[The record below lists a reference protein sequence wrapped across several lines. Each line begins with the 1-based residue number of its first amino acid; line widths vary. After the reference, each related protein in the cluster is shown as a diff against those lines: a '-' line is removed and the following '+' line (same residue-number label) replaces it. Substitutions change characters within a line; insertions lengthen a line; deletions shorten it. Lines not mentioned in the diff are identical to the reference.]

1 MPRTATALGSSADKF
16 GERRSVLG
24 SRVAGKTNKEREIVW
39 MGRPGPCH
47 SAACMIAPGTVLA
60 GKYAVERVLGEGGM
74 GLVVAATH
82 LELGHKVAIKMMLPQ
97 ASEHPEMLARFER
110 EARAAAGLSSEHAA
124 RVTDVGRLE
133 NGIPFMVMEFLE
145 GEDLEQCIV
154 RERQLPISE
163 VVRLF
168 TQACMGLHDAHA
180 NGIVH
185 RDVKP
190 SNLFLAKRTSGRVV
204 LKVLDFGIA
213 KAAPSTTNPSLTR
226 TTAVLGSPQYMSPE
240 QLSSTKTV
248 DARTDI
254 WSLGAAFYEALT
266 GVAAFPAQTL
276 AELHVKILMEPPVAP
291 RALRPEIPA
300 DLEDILLKCL
310 AKNPGER
317 YESMADVQ
325 RDLEIIAVRLSSGGP
340 VSSRDLE
347 LQATELPSGRRST
360 PVVRISQPPAAS
372 TPKGF
377 AGTAAPLSHTL
388 PFAPAPAPMPKKSA
402 LPIALGAAALVL
414 VLGCFMAMRALHG
427 AAPVAATR
435 AASLPIT
442 SDPAAAPVVAH
453 VPPAPEPRDAAP
465 AVSVASANETT
476 AHAPP
481 RTPNATEPGNATKAP
496 RPSNATNADAPKPA
510 KRRSALDPEL
520 DD

>member
-1 MPRTATALGSSADKF
+1 
-16 GERRSVLG
+16 
-24 SRVAGKTNKEREIVW
+24 
-39 MGRPGPCH
+39 
-47 SAACMIAPGTVLA
+47 MIAPGTVLA
-60 GKYAVERVLGEGGM
+60 GKYTVERVLGEGGM
-74 GLVVAATH
+74 GVVVAATH
-82 LELGHKVAIKMMLPQ
+82 LELGHKVAIKLMLPQ
-97 ASEHPEMLARFER
+97 ASEHAEMLARFER

-133 NGIPFMVMEFLE
+133 NGMPFMVMEFLE
-145 GEDLEQCIV
+145 GEDLGQRIA
-154 RERQLPISE
+154 RERQLSIAE

-190 SNLFLAKRTSGRVV
+190 ANLFLATRTSGRVV

-213 KAAPSTTNPSLTR
+213 KAEPSTTNPSLTR

-266 GVAAFPAQTL
+266 GVAAFPSQTL

-291 RALRPEIPA
+291 RALRPEVPA
-300 DLEDILLKCL
+300 DLEGVLLKCL
-310 AKNPGER
+310 AKAPDER
-317 YESMADVQ
+317 YASMADVQ
-325 RDLEIIAVRLSSGGP
+325 RDLEIIAVRFSVGGT

-347 LQATELPSGRRST
+347 MQATALPGGRSST
-360 PVVRISQPPAAS
+360 PVIRISQPPAAAPS
-372 TPKGF
+372 NGL
-377 AGTAAPLSHTL
+377 AGTAAPLAQTL
-388 PFAPAPAPMPKKSA
+388 PFAPAPAPTPTSRVLPMA
-402 LPIALGAAALVL
+402 LSAAALVIA
-414 VLGCFMAMRALHG
+414 LGCVMALRSSHGGASDAAAHAASPPISVVSAAASG
-427 AAPVAATR
+427 AA
-435 AASLPIT
+435 
-442 SDPAAAPVVAH
+442 D
-453 VPPAPEPRDAAP
+453 VPPAPKPLDAMAAVPVAAASDPPAP
-465 AVSVASANETT
+465 
-476 AHAPP
+476 APP
-481 RTPNATEPGNATKAP
+481 RTPNAEQPGKATKAP
-496 RPSNATNADAPKPA
+496 GPSNATNAAAPKPA